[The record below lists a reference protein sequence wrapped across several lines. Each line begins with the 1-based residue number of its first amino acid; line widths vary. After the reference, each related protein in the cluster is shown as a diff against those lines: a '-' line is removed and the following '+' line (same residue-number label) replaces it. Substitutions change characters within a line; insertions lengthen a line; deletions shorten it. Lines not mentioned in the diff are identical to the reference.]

1 MQLRWTTTIESNLYV
16 KRQKSE
22 KKNEH
27 TQNETKFESDNYR
40 ISEEREKNVLATVR
54 YKDYSMSL
62 SRVPSWNSKNKAWIF
77 WKIKCL
83 A

>member
-1 MQLRWTTTIESNLYV
+1 MQLRWTTTIETNLYV

-40 ISEEREKNVLATVR
+40 ISEERERK
-54 YKDYSMSL
+54 MS
-62 SRVPSWNSKNKAWIF
+62 
-77 WKIKCL
+77 
-83 A
+83 

>member
-1 MQLRWTTTIESNLYV
+1 MQLRWTTTIETNLYV

-22 KKNEH
+22 KNNEH
-27 TQNETKFESDNYR
+27 TQNKTKFESDNYR

-62 SRVPSWNSKNKAWIF
+62 SRVPS
-77 WKIKCL
+77 
-83 A
+83 